1 MSPTYSIVQPRDFN
15 RLQVLE
21 VVRLSAPVTRA
32 ELARRTGLSAPAIT
46 YIVNDLL
53 EEGYVVEMGRRPQ
66 ARGQPPVELALNPA
80 AAYTIGLHLDRDVI
94 TAVLADLKGGI
105 LDSVSRAVELPSPA
119 EALTLLADCYHNL
132 RRAQDIPDEKLLGL
146 GMVTV
151 GPLDI
156 VNGRVTGPPNLPGWS
171 DVPLRQQLADLT
183 GLPVYLEN
191 NATAA
196 AVGERWYGMGRRY
209 RDFLYVYIGLGIG
222 GGLVLG
228 GRIHHGAGLNAG
240 EVGHMIMSAPG
251 GSPQTLEAHASIL
264 ALRRELGDA
273 YATPERI
280 AAKFAARDE
289 RLLAWLQEA
298 AAYLARA
305 LASAD
310 NLLDLEAVIF
320 GGRLPKEVLEH
331 LVERVRAAMA
341 PLRMPG
347 RPHYARLERGR
358 VGDDTAALG
367 AAILPLYHAL
377 VPQGVAAANRP
388 PHPSPEGEDHAV

>member
-1 MSPTYSIVQPRDFN
+1 MSPDGSTVQPRDFN
-15 RLQVLE
+15 RLHVLE

-53 EEGYVVEMGRRPQ
+53 EEGYVVETGRRPQ
-66 ARGQPPVELALNPA
+66 GRGQPPVELELNPT

-94 TAVLADLKGGI
+94 TGVLADLKGSI
-105 LDSVSRAVELPSPA
+105 LDTVSRAVELPSPA
-119 EALTLLADCYHNL
+119 EALTLLADCYRRL
-132 RRAQDIPDEKLLGL
+132 RRTQGVPDEKLLGL
-146 GMVTV
+146 GIVTV
-151 GPLDI
+151 GPLD
-156 VNGRVTGPPNLPGWS
+156 VVGGRVTGPPNLPGWS

-183 GLPVYLEN
+183 GLSVYLDN

-196 AVGERWYGMGRRY
+196 AVGERWYGVGKTY

-228 GRIHHGAGLNAG
+228 GRIHRGAGLNAG
-240 EVGHMIMSAPG
+240 EVGHMIVSAPG
-251 GSPQTLEAHASIL
+251 GPPRTLEAHASIL
-264 ALRRELGDA
+264 ALRRQLGDA
-273 YATPERI
+273 YATPERM
-280 AAKFAARDE
+280 AARFAEQDE
-289 RLLAWLQEA
+289 RLLAWLREA

-320 GGRLPKEVLEH
+320 GGRLPQEVLEH
-331 LVERVRAAMA
+331 LIAQVRAAMV
-341 PLRMPG
+341 PWRMPG
-347 RPHYARLERGR
+347 RPRYARLERGR

-367 AAILPLYHAL
+367 AAVLPLYHAL
-377 VPQGVAAANRP
+377 VPQRDGRDDRIREHHAA
-388 PHPSPEGEDHAV
+388 